1 MSLDFQSSWVCI
13 QKRSWLL
20 VQSLIHSQFSD
31 WAVHHNFFTYVLG
44 QTMNFSRI
52 LYGDLERMEEF
63 GKYDKPKGVGKTLI
77 GHAAKYFYC

>member
-1 MSLDFQSSWVCI
+1 
-13 QKRSWLL
+13 
-20 VQSLIHSQFSD
+20 
-31 WAVHHNFFTYVLG
+31 LG
-44 QTMNFSRI
+44 QTVNFSRI